1 MKHMHNT
8 RRFALLLPI
17 LGAFVAAYLPGM
29 AGAADNSDVGAR
41 IVADGT
47 AKGAIAC
54 ARCHGFDGASDGSGA
69 FPALVGQPAHYLANQ
84 LKHFASGE
92 RQNAIMESIAKGLTP
107 DEMESVAQYYASV
120 RASVIPPRAA
130 SSELLARGAQVAL
143 VGDRD
148 ARVQACVSCHG
159 PNGAGEPPTVPYLA
173 GQYRQYVKVQIQM
186 FQRGYRKS
194 AQMTNVAHDLTEKD
208 TEAVA
213 TYFDQLPRPTP
224 PPK

>member
-1 MKHMHNT
+1 MKHLHNT

-17 LGAFVAAYLPGM
+17 LGAVLAAYLPAM
-29 AGAADNSDVGAR
+29 AGTSADSELGAR
-41 IVADGT
+41 IVAEGT

-92 RQNAIMESIAKGLTP
+92 RQNAIMESVAKGLAP
-107 DEMESVAQYYASV
+107 DEMESVAEYYASV
-120 RASVIPPRAA
+120 RASVIPLRAA
-130 SSELLARGAQVAL
+130 SSELVGRGAQVAL

-159 PNGAGEPPTVPYLA
+159 PNGTGEPPTVPYLA
-173 GQYRQYVKVQIQM
+173 GQYKQYIKVQIQM
-186 FQRGYRKS
+186 FRRGYRKS
-194 AQMTNVAHDLTEKD
+194 AQMANVAHDLTD
-208 TEAVA
+208 IDIEAVA
-213 TYFDQLPRPTP
+213 TYFDQLPRPA
-224 PPK
+224 PK

>member
-1 MKHMHNT
+1 MKLMRNT
-8 RRFALLLPI
+8 RRFVLLLPI
-17 LGAFVAAYLPGM
+17 LGAILAVYLPAMAVAAK
-29 AGAADNSDVGAR
+29 DSQVGAR
-41 IVADGT
+41 IVAEGT

-84 LKHFASGE
+84 LKHFASGA
-92 RQNAIMESIAKGLTP
+92 RQNAIMESVAKGLTP
-107 DEMESVAQYYASV
+107 DEMESVAEYYASV
-120 RASVIPPRAA
+120 RASVIPHRAA
-130 SSELLARGAQVAL
+130 SSEIAARGAQVAL

-173 GQYRQYVKVQIQM
+173 GQYKQYIKVQIQM
-186 FQRGYRKS
+186 FRRGYRQS

-208 TEAVA
+208 VEAVA
-213 TYFDQLPRPTP
+213 TYFDQLPLPAG
-224 PPK
+224 K

>member
-1 MKHMHNT
+1 MKDMRKP

-17 LGAFVAAYLPGM
+17 LGAVLAGYLPAL
-29 AGAADNSDVGAR
+29 AGVIYHSDVGAR

-92 RQNAIMESIAKGLTP
+92 RQNAMMESIAKGLTP
-107 DEMESVAQYYASV
+107 AEMESVAEYYASV
-120 RASVIPPRAA
+120 RASAIPPRAA
-130 SSELLARGAQVAL
+130 SSELVARGAQVAL

-173 GQYRQYVKVQIQM
+173 GQYKQYLKVQIQM
-186 FQRGYRKS
+186 FQGGYRKS
-194 AQMTNVAHDLTEKD
+194 AQMANVAHNLTEKD
-208 TEAVA
+208 IDAVA
-213 TYFDQLPRPTP
+213 AYFDRLPRPA
-224 PPK
+224 PK